1 LRQTSTVVFC
11 GVDALIPPRGK
22 VSLGFD
28 EFTAALDHVGIPAV
42 WVTARSRGQMDDPRR
57 KLGHEHPFI
66 AEEGCGVYLPE
77 GYFHLRPAKTTR
89 LGRFTCI
96 PVAEPKPAAR
106 EALDSLSGE
115 TGVSVVTL
123 RSLSARQVMKN
134 SGLPLQD
141 ADLARQR
148 DFDEL
153 FFFAGASEQD
163 IARFV
168 EEGRRR
174 NLQLRQ
180 HGVLWSLAAGANLG
194 LCIREL
200 SKLYERALRSH
211 PSILGIATRE
221 ESQELF
227 AACDRAV
234 LLGDRAPDGSSQP
247 QSSRAREIPFPA
259 PDTWDLVL
267 AGLTSRG

>member
-1 LRQTSTVVFC
+1 MRQTSTIVFC

-22 VSLGFD
+22 ISTGFD
-28 EFTAALDHVGIPAV
+28 EFTAALDHTGIPAV

-66 AEEGCGVYLPE
+66 TEEGCAVCLPE
-77 GYFHLRPAKTTR
+77 GYFHLRPAKTVR

-96 PVAEPKPAAR
+96 PIAEPQPAAR
-106 EALDSLSGE
+106 DALDLLAEE

-123 RSLSARQVMKN
+123 RSLSARQVMQN

-153 FFFAGASEQD
+153 FFFAGATEQD
-163 IARFV
+163 IDRFV

-180 HGVLWSLAAGANLG
+180 HGALWSLAAGANLG
-194 LCIREL
+194 MCIREL

-211 PSILGIATRE
+211 PSILGIATQE
-221 ESQELF
+221 ESRELF
-227 AACDRAV
+227 AACDRAI
-234 LLGDRAPDGSSQP
+234 LLGNDVPGDSSQP
-247 QSSRAREIPFPA
+247 HSSRTREIPFPA
-259 PDTWDLVL
+259 PDTWELVL
-267 AGLTSRG
+267 AGLSSKS

>member
-1 LRQTSTVVFC
+1 LHQTSTVVFC

-22 VSLGFD
+22 ISPGFD
-28 EFTAALDHVGIPAV
+28 EFTAALDHAGIPAV

-57 KLGHEHPFI
+57 RLDHSHPFI

-77 GYFHLRPAKTTR
+77 GYFHLRPAKTVR
-89 LGRFTCI
+89 LGRFMCI
-96 PVAEPKPAAR
+96 PIAEPQPAAR
-106 EALDSLSGE
+106 EALDSLSE
-115 TGVSVVTL
+115 DSGVSVVTL
-123 RSLSARQVMKN
+123 RSLSARQVMQN

-163 IARFV
+163 IERFV
-168 EEGRRR
+168 AEGRSR

-180 HGVLWSLAAGANLG
+180 HGVLWSLAAGASLN
-194 LCIREL
+194 LCIRAL

-211 PSILGIATRE
+211 PAILGIATQE

-227 AACDRAV
+227 AACDRAI
-234 LLGDRAPDGSSQP
+234 LLGHPASDASGSPRPSKG
-247 QSSRAREIPFPA
+247 REIPFPA

-267 AGLTSRG
+267 AGLTARS

>member
-22 VSLGFD
+22 ISPGFD
-28 EFTAALDHVGIPAV
+28 EFTAALDHAGIPAV

-57 KLGHEHPFI
+57 RLDHSHPFI

-77 GYFHLRPAKTTR
+77 GYFHLRPAKTVR

-96 PVAEPKPAAR
+96 PIAEPQPAAR
-106 EALDSLSGE
+106 EALESLSE
-115 TGVSVVTL
+115 DTGVSVVTL
-123 RSLSARQVMKN
+123 RSLSARQVMQN

-168 EEGRRR
+168 EVSRSR

-180 HGVLWSLAAGANLG
+180 HGVLWSLAGGASLN
-194 LCIREL
+194 LCIRAL

-211 PSILGIATRE
+211 PAILGIATQE
-221 ESQELF
+221 ESRELF
-227 AACDRAV
+227 AACDRAI
-234 LLGDRAPDGSSQP
+234 LLGHPESDPSGSP
-247 QSSRAREIPFPA
+247 HSSKAREIPFPA

-267 AGLTSRG
+267 AGLAARS

>member
-22 VSLGFD
+22 INPGFD
-28 EFTAALDHVGIPAV
+28 EFTAALDHAGIPAI
-42 WVTARSRGQMDDPRR
+42 WVTTRSRGQMDDPRR
-57 KLGHEHPFI
+57 RLDHNHPFI

-77 GYFHLRPAKTTR
+77 GYFHLRPAKTVR

-96 PVAEPKPAAR
+96 PIAEPQPAAR
-106 EALDSLSGE
+106 EALESLAAD

-123 RSLSARQVMKN
+123 RSLSARQVMQN

-153 FFFAGASEQD
+153 FFFAGASDQD
-163 IARFV
+163 IDRFV
-168 EEGRRR
+168 AEGRSR

-180 HGVLWSLAAGANLG
+180 HGVLWSLAAGASLN
-194 LCIREL
+194 LCIRAL

-211 PSILGIATRE
+211 PTLLGIATPQ
-221 ESQELF
+221 ESPELF
-227 AACDRAV
+227 AACDRAI
-234 LLGDRAPDGSSQP
+234 LLGNGGPEGSSQP
-247 QSSRAREIPFPA
+247 HSSKAREIPFAA

-267 AGLTSRG
+267 ASLAPRS

>member
-22 VSLGFD
+22 ISPGFD
-28 EFTAALDHVGIPAV
+28 EFTAALDHAGIPAV

-57 KLGHEHPFI
+57 RLDHSHPFI

-77 GYFHLRPAKTTR
+77 GYFHLRPAKTVR

-96 PVAEPKPAAR
+96 PIAEPQPAAR
-106 EALDSLSGE
+106 EALESLSE
-115 TGVSVVTL
+115 DTGVSGVTL
-123 RSLSARQVMKN
+123 RSLSARQVMRN
-134 SGLPLQD
+134 SGLSLQD

-153 FFFAGASEQD
+153 FFFAGATEQD
-163 IARFV
+163 IAGFV
-168 EEGRRR
+168 AEGRNR

-180 HGVLWSLAAGANLG
+180 HGVLWSLAAGASLS
-194 LCIREL
+194 LCIRAL
-200 SKLYERALRSH
+200 SKLYERALRSR
-211 PSILGIATRE
+211 PAILGIATQE
-221 ESQELF
+221 ESRELF
-227 AACDRAV
+227 AACDRAI
-234 LLGDRAPDGSSQP
+234 LLGHPASYASGSHPSK
-247 QSSRAREIPFPA
+247 AREIPFPA

-267 AGLTSRG
+267 AGLGPR